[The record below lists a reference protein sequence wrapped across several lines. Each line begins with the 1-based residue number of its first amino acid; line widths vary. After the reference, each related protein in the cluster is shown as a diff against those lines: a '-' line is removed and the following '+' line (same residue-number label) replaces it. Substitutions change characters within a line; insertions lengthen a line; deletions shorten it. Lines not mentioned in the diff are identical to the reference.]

1 MSLKVRAQEKI
12 ERAGIANY
20 SFDDDTLVLC
30 GVRYAINPCTC
41 GETDCDGV
49 QLQRIMAAPSVVSAS
64 PTLQ

>member
-20 SFDDDTLVLC
+20 SFDEDTLVLC

-41 GETDCDGV
+41 GESDCDGV
-49 QLQRIMAAPSVVSAS
+49 QLQRIMTPHSVLAASA
-64 PTLQ
+64 TLQ